1 MRWHRTPKI
10 IELLAAAS
18 LRGASITIII
28 SETDHREL
36 ELQAMGFNILHR
48 PTYKMQCAVIDQR
61 IGWYGSV
68 NIVGHSL
75 ADVSVIRMATSEFA
89 NALIDALGL

>member
-1 MRWHRTPKI
+1 
-10 IELLAAAS
+10 
-18 LRGASITIII
+18 
-28 SETDHREL
+28 
-36 ELQAMGFNILHR
+36 MGFRILHR

-68 NIVGHSL
+68 NLVGHYL
-75 ADVSVIRMATSEFA
+75 ADASVIRMATSEFA